1 MLTELRIQN
10 FAIIDKLELKLGP
23 GLIILTGETGAGK
36 SIILDAVEMLV
47 GGRADATVIR
57 TDAEAALVEG
67 VFHLEGA
74 SQAAV
79 NEVLKREDLL
89 DDPNYVTLSREVRR
103 EGRNVA
109 RVNGR
114 TVAVAMLKEI
124 GASLVDIHGQSE
136 HLSLLD
142 PHAHLGLLDRYAD
155 IEGPLREYRETYL
168 KLSGVRRELNELRQA
183 QSDADRRTEML
194 TFQAEE
200 IEAAKLKP
208 GEEPDLRQERDRLA
222 NAESLA
228 QYAQQALSVL
238 DEGSPEAAAA
248 SDLVGQARQA
258 LAGLAKI
265 DHEQEEL
272 ANQAAGLEDTL
283 AEVIRGLRG
292 YLDEIEFNPKR
303 LEEVEER
310 LNLIHSLTRKYGG
323 DPSSGAQGGI
333 PAVLKFGSEARKQLE
348 TISSAGERI
357 TTLEVDEAGLLQT
370 LAKQGQT
377 LSDKRKTAA
386 KQLGKSIEIE
396 LDDLKMAAAR
406 FGVEF
411 RTKTDPNGAPIA
423 DGTRVAF
430 DQDGL
435 DRVEFLVAPNPG
447 EGLKPLARIASGGE
461 TSRLMLALKNILASA
476 DEIPSLI
483 FDEIDQGIGGR
494 VGLVVGYKLWH
505 LGRNH
510 QVFCVTHLP
519 QLAAFGDEHYQ
530 VQKLIHAN
538 RTLTRV
544 ERLEGEPQL
553 LELSQML
560 GEVGEGTLRSAHELM
575 QVARQMIKTAK
586 LPSTMQ

>member
-1 MLTELRIQN
+1 MLTELHIQN
-10 FAIIDKLELKLGP
+10 FAIIDKLDLKLGP

-47 GGRADATVIR
+47 GGRADATVVR
-57 TDAEAALVEG
+57 AESDAAVVEG
-67 VFHLEGA
+67 VFKLEGHEKE
-74 SQAAV
+74 AV
-79 NEVLKREDLL
+79 NDILKREELL
-89 DDPNYVTLSREVRR
+89 DDPNYVTLAREVRR
-103 EGRNVA
+103 EGRNIA

-114 TVAVAMLKEI
+114 TVGVSLLKEI

-142 PHAHLGLLDRYAD
+142 PRAHLGLLDRYA
-155 IEGPLREYRETYL
+155 EVSKPLAEYRQTWQ
-168 KLSGVRRELNELRQA
+168 KLSDVRRELNEIRQA
-183 QSDADRRTEML
+183 QADADRRVEIL
-194 TFQAEE
+194 TFQADE

-208 GEEPDLRQERDRLA
+208 GEDEDLRKERDRLA

-228 QYAQQALSVL
+228 QYAQQALTVL
-238 DEGSPEAAAA
+238 DEGSPESPAA
-248 SDLVGQARQA
+248 SDLVGQAARA
-258 LAGLAKI
+258 LVGLAKI
-265 DHEQEEL
+265 DGAQAEL
-272 ANQAAGLEDTL
+272 ADEAATLEDTL
-283 AEVIRGLRG
+283 ADVVHSLRD
-292 YLDEIEFNPKR
+292 YLEAIEYNPRRLDEA
-303 LEEVEER
+303 EER
-310 LNLIHSLTRKYGG
+310 LNLIHNLTRKYGG
-323 DPSSGAQGGI
+323 SI
-333 PAVLKFGSEARKQLE
+333 PAVIAFGAESRKQLE
-348 TISSAGERI
+348 NISNAGERI
-357 TTLEVDEAGLLQT
+357 AALEAEETNLLQI
-370 LAKQGQT
+370 LSKQGQA
-377 LSDKRKTAA
+377 LSDRRKTAA
-386 KQLGKSIEIE
+386 EKLGKGIETE

-411 RTKTDPNGAPIA
+411 QIKPDPNGVPLA

-430 DQDGL
+430 DQSGF

-461 TSRLMLALKNILASA
+461 TSRLMLALKNILARA

-494 VGLVVGYKLWH
+494 VGLVVGFKLWH

-530 VQKLIHAN
+530 VQKLIQGN
-538 RTLTRV
+538 RTLTRI
-544 ERLEGEPQL
+544 ERLDGEPQL

-575 QVARQMIKTAK
+575 QVARQMIKTA
-586 LPSTMQ
+586 Q